1 MKKNLLSGA
10 ISGAIL
16 LSIGAHAQEPVAPQ
30 GYQLQQVLIMS
41 RHNLRAPLTTGGS
54 VLAQSTTK
62 SWPQWDV
69 PGGQLTTKGGVL
81 EVYMGAYLRAW
92 LEQQG
97 LAGNNKCPSENTV
110 YVYSNSLQR
119 TIATAQFLIA
129 GAFPGCDVTVH
140 HQSPVGT
147 MDPTFNP
154 VITDD
159 SPAFR
164 EKAIAEM
171 EKTRHTMPLAASY
184 RLLEKII
191 DYQNSPTCKGKQPCS
206 LDNTHDIFSA
216 QYQQEPTIAGPLK
229 IGNALVDAFT
239 LQYYQGFPLNQVA
252 WGEIKTDKQWRELS
266 KLKNGYQDSLL
277 SSPEVAR
284 NIAKPLVKYIDKT
297 LAVDGEKSA
306 KVTILVGHDSNIA
319 SLLSALNFKPYQLHN
334 QYESTPIGGQL
345 VFQNWHDSHADRDLI
360 KIEYVYQSTAQLREA
375 QPLTLQSPPQ
385 RVTLALNGCPVDAN
399 GFCSL
404 ETFKQLLNHAAQ

>member
-1 MKKNLLSGA
+1 M
-10 ISGAIL
+10 
-16 LSIGAHAQEPVAPQ
+16 
-30 GYQLQQVLIMS
+30 
-41 RHNLRAPLTTGGS
+41 
-54 VLAQSTTK
+54 
-62 SWPQWDV
+62 
-69 PGGQLTTKGGVL
+69 
-81 EVYMGAYLRAW
+81 
-92 LEQQG
+92 
-97 LAGNNKCPSENTV
+97 
-110 YVYSNSLQR
+110 
-119 TIATAQFLIA
+119 
-129 GAFPGCDVTVH
+129 
-140 HQSPVGT
+140 
-147 MDPTFNP
+147 
-154 VITDD
+154 
-159 SPAFR
+159 
-164 EKAIAEM
+164 
-171 EKTRHTMPLAASY
+171 
-184 RLLEKII
+184 
-191 DYQNSPTCKGKQPCS
+191 
-206 LDNTHDIFSA
+206 
-216 QYQQEPTIAGPLK
+216 
-229 IGNALVDAFT
+229 
-239 LQYYQGFPLNQVA
+239 
-252 WGEIKTDKQWRELS
+252 
-266 KLKNGYQDSLL
+266 L